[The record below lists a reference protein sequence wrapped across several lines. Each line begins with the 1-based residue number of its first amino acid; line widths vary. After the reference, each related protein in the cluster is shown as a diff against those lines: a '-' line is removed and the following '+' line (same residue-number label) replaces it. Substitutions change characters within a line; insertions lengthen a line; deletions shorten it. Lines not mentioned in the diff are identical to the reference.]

1 MVEWLKGAEFR
12 EKERNFYYIHMS
24 LNYVTCNE
32 SSNLSSLSDSSFA
45 EGQSLLLIQEEAV
58 KIKRD
63 HVGKSR
69 KEPRMQTFNVWELML
84 VSVFVLVL
92 VLIFNRLTAFQKFE
106 INLLIIPSPPVLVF
120 PFI

>member
-1 MVEWLKGAEFR
+1 
-12 EKERNFYYIHMS
+12 MS

-69 KEPRMQTFNVWELML
+69 KEPRMQTFNV
-84 VSVFVLVL
+84 
-92 VLIFNRLTAFQKFE
+92 
-106 INLLIIPSPPVLVF
+106 
-120 PFI
+120 

>member
-1 MVEWLKGAEFR
+1 
-12 EKERNFYYIHMS
+12 MS